1 MLGSVMLGGKTE
13 KNIGGRQLCNL
24 LRDELYRAVLR
35 ETVEAVREEL
45 TWGSEW
51 NQRGLAGGWSE

>member
-1 MLGSVMLGGKTE
+1 MTPFLG
-13 KNIGGRQLCNL
+13 RWFCNL

-35 ETVEAVREEL
+35 EAVEAVREEEL

-51 NQRGLAGGWSE
+51 NERGLAGGWSE